1 MTKRIL
7 SLTLTAIF
15 AVLLFASCSKK
26 TNKQG
31 RYIPADAGVVVLVN
45 GEALNAKL
53 PWAEIKDNEAFKK
66 MIADT
71 SVSSFT
77 KSLLENPENSG
88 INIKADVILF
98 VVKDTT
104 GGYTAVEGTIND
116 ETKFKTMLAS
126 ALKNGKE
133 TTKDGFTYFADEKT
147 SVAYNKEKF
156 VFAINTPQ
164 VSEMNKA
171 MADPMSMDSVAVVT
185 PPVQIIRDM
194 NVVTAAILNLKED
207 ASLAKNEQFS
217 GLMGEKG
224 DAHFWLNA
232 KSFSPTAAL
241 AGIGAMVNLSKLYD
255 GAITTA
261 TVNFENG
268 KINLDVKSYGGKE
281 ITDLYKKYNGSDFDK
296 TMVKN
301 IPSKNLAGLFAF
313 NFKPEGVKEF
323 LKLLNMDGLV
333 NLGAAQA
340 GFNLDDFVKAN
351 KGDILIAVTD
361 IKEDTASKPSAD
373 FIFAASINDK
383 TSFNKIIDAGK
394 KFGGPMMGA
403 NNKFAYNVNDKY
415 FVFTNNKTVT
425 DTYIAGTANTSFDFM
440 DKISG
445 GPFGGFV
452 NFQYIFNNMKPKITT
467 DSLDV
472 EMYNASV
479 KLWDNL
485 LISGGNFKD
494 GGIIQ
499 HWEVNMIDK
508 NTNSLKQLNG
518 YLGTISVIQEKK
530 KAKNNTAWMNED
542 MIAPSMDSTM
552 VTFKAKKAPAKK

>member
-7 SLTLTAIF
+7 SLTLTAIV
-15 AVLLFASCSKK
+15 AVVLFASCSKK

-31 RYIPADAGVVVLVN
+31 RYIPSNAGVVVLVN

-53 PWAEIKDNEAFKK
+53 PWTEIKNNEAFKK

-77 KSLLENPENSG
+77 KSLLENPDNSG
-88 INIKADVILF
+88 VNIKADLILF

-116 ETKFKTMLAS
+116 EAKFKTMLTS
-126 ALKNGKE
+126 ALKNAKE

-156 VFAINTPQ
+156 IVTINTPQ
-164 VSEMNKA
+164 LNDIQKT
-171 MADPMSMDSVAVVT
+171 MSAGMDSTTDIGMAEVKYT
-185 PPVQIIRDM
+185 RDM
-194 NVVTAAILNLKED
+194 NAVAAEILFLKED
-207 ASLAKNEQFS
+207 ASLANNEKFS
-217 GLMGEKG
+217 GLMAEKG
-224 DAHFWLNA
+224 DAHFWFNA
-232 KSFSPTAAL
+232 QYFSPTAAL
-241 AGIGAMVNLSKLYD
+241 SGIGAMANLSKLTD
-255 GAITTA
+255 GSITTA

-268 KINLDVKSYGGKE
+268 KINLDAKSYGGKE
-281 ITDLYKKYNGSDFDK
+281 ITDLYKKYSGSDFDK
-296 TMVKN
+296 SMIKN

-351 KGDILIAVTD
+351 KGDIMIAVTD
-361 IKEDTASKPSAD
+361 VRQDSAAGQAAD

-394 KFGGPMMGA
+394 KFGGPMLGA
-403 NNKFAYNVNDKY
+403 DNKYAYNVNDKY

-452 NFQYIFNNMKPKITT
+452 NFQYIFNNMKPKVSA

-479 KLWDNL
+479 KMWDNL

-494 GGIIQ
+494 GGLTQ
-499 HWEVNMIDK
+499 HWEVNMMDK
-508 NTNSLKQLNG
+508 NTNSLKQLNS
-518 YLGTISVIQEKK
+518 YLGVVSNIQEKK
-530 KAKNNTAWMNED
+530 KEKNNMAWMNED
-542 MIAPSMDSTM
+542 VMSPAMDTTMMTSKATM
-552 VTFKAKKAPAKK
+552 VPAKK